1 MNNRLLFENQ
11 RKRLEKP
18 LWLLICFG
26 MYTFWQMGFIY
37 FIGPSLTIDG
47 RTPLPVSMDNI
58 TAIIAVAYVLC
69 IAFMIFLPQLV
80 IWAERIGLLFAM
92 LTAVGLFFPL
102 GEEALLL
109 LIYSHVFF
117 CCFMIGFESFT
128 IINYFTENTAIKHLT
143 FAYGVALLLIAVV
156 QNDFLPITFPVFRIV
171 TVIAVAAVLFF
182 FIKMPANRDACPRYV
197 KKSDGLTAPKK
208 LLTGTYIMVFVSS
221 LMAVSGPAISGEVQ
235 HGVFITY
242 LVDAVASVIIHLL
255 YKKANIHPFRLI
267 SVCMAI
273 GCMGFLLVYVSDF
286 IPSMAYIACAFIGA
300 GMVPCWMIPLYG
312 LVLAK
317 GYPSRFITPII
328 IGLALGAVLV
338 QGTMVEMFR
347 SAPDMLNLAYSVIMV
362 FLVFIYLQ
370 LEPFF
375 LYNFNR
381 RIPEKEPAEE
391 PVDEEKASESILDT
405 LTKRELEVVDLIGY
419 GYSNGDIAKI
429 LFISENT
436 VKDHTKNIYRKL
448 EVHSR
453 FELAALV
460 NRINKDK

>member
-11 RKRLEKP
+11 RKRLKKP
-18 LWLLICFG
+18 LWLLICFA
-26 MYTFWQMGFIY
+26 MFTFWQMGFIY
-37 FIGPSLTIDG
+37 FMGPSLNIDG

-58 TAIIAVAYVLC
+58 TAIIALAYVLC
-69 IAFMIFLPQLV
+69 IAFMIFLPQFV
-80 IWAERIGLLFAM
+80 IWAERIVLCLALL
-92 LTAVGLFFPL
+92 TVIGLFFPV

-109 LIYSHVFF
+109 FIYAHVFF
-117 CCFMIGFESFT
+117 CCFIIGFESFT
-128 IINYFTENTAIKHLT
+128 IINFFTENTAIIHLT
-143 FAYGVALLLIAVV
+143 LAYGVALVLIAVV

-171 TVIAVAAVLFF
+171 TVIAVSAVLFF
-182 FIKMPANRDACPRYV
+182 FIKMPANSEACPKFV

-208 LLTGTYIMVFVSS
+208 LLTGTYIMVFISA

-242 LVDAVASVIIHLL
+242 LVDAAVSIIIYSL
-255 YKKANIHPFRLI
+255 YKKANIHPFRSI

-273 GCMGFLLVYVSDF
+273 GCVGFLLAYISSYVS
-286 IPSMAYIACAFIGA
+286 PVAYVACVFIGI
-300 GMVPCWMIPLYG
+300 GMMPCQMLPLYG

-347 SAPDMLNLAYSVIMV
+347 SAANMLNLAYSVIMIILAFV
-362 FLVFIYLQ
+362 YLQ

-375 LYNFNR
+375 LYNLNR
-381 RIPEKEPAEE
+381 RIPEKEPSEEPIAEE
-391 PVDEEKASESILDT
+391 KTSESILDT

-429 LFISENT
+429 LFISEHT

-448 EVHSR
+448 GVHSR

-460 NRINKDK
+460 NRIHKDK

>member
-11 RKRLEKP
+11 RKRLKKP
-18 LWLLICFG
+18 LWLLICFA
-26 MYTFWQMGFIY
+26 MFTFWQMGFIY
-37 FIGPSLTIDG
+37 FMGPSLNIDG

-58 TAIIAVAYVLC
+58 TAIIALAYVLC
-69 IAFMIFLPQLV
+69 IAFMIFLPRFV
-80 IWAERIGLLFAM
+80 IWAERIVLCLALL
-92 LTAVGLFFPL
+92 TVIGLFFPV
-102 GEEALLL
+102 GEKALLL
-109 LIYSHVFF
+109 FIYAHVFF
-117 CCFMIGFESFT
+117 CCFIIGFESFT
-128 IINYFTENTAIKHLT
+128 IINFFTENTAIIHLT
-143 FAYGVALLLIAVV
+143 LAYGVALVLIAVV

-171 TVIAVAAVLFF
+171 TVIAVSAVLFF
-182 FIKMPANRDACPRYV
+182 FIKMPANSEACPKFV

-208 LLTGTYIMVFVSS
+208 LLTGTYIMFFISA

-242 LVDAVASVIIHLL
+242 LVDAAASIIIYSL
-255 YKKANIHPFRLI
+255 YKKANIHPFRSI

-273 GCMGFLLVYVSDF
+273 GCIGFLLAYISSYVS
-286 IPSMAYIACAFIGA
+286 PVAYVACVFIGI
-300 GMVPCWMIPLYG
+300 GMMPCQMLPLYG

-328 IGLALGAVLV
+328 IGLALAAVLV
-338 QGTMVEMFR
+338 QGAMVEMFR
-347 SAPDMLNLAYSVIMV
+347 SAANMLNLAYSVIMV
-362 FLVFIYLQ
+362 ILALIYLQ
-370 LEPFF
+370 LEPFL

-381 RIPEKEPAEE
+381 RVPEKKSAEE
-391 PVDEEKASESILDT
+391 EKIPKNVLDT

-460 NRINKDK
+460 NRIHKDK

>member
-1 MNNRLLFENQ
+1 MNNRLLLENQ

-18 LWLLICFG
+18 LWELICFA
-26 MYTFWQMGFIY
+26 MFAFWQMGFIY
-37 FIGPSLTIDG
+37 FMGPSLTVDG

-58 TAIIAVAYVLC
+58 TLIIAAAYVLC
-69 IAFMIFLPQLV
+69 IIFMIFLPRFV
-80 IWAERIGLLFAM
+80 IWAERIFLLGA
-92 LTAVGLFFPL
+92 LATVLGLFLPL
-102 GEEALLL
+102 PAETLKI

-117 CCFMIGFESFT
+117 CCFIIGFESFT
-128 IINYFTENTAIKHLT
+128 IVNYFTERTAIKHLT
-143 FAYGVALLLIAVV
+143 LAYGVAVFLIAAV

-171 TVIAVAAVLFF
+171 TVFAVAAVLFF
-182 FIKMPANRDACPRYV
+182 FVRMPSNSEACQRYV

-208 LLTGTYIMVFVSS
+208 LLIGTYIMVFISA
-221 LMAVSGPAISGEVQ
+221 LMAVSGPAISGEIQ

-242 LVDAVASVIIHLL
+242 LTDAAAGVGIYLL
-255 YKKANIHPFRLI
+255 YKKANIHPFRSI
-267 SVCMAI
+267 SVCMAV
-273 GCMGFLLVYVSDF
+273 GCVGFLLTYVSF
-286 IPSMAYIACAFIGA
+286 YVPFLAYIACAFIGI
-300 GMVPCWMIPLYG
+300 GMMPCQIIPLYG

-328 IGLALGAVLV
+328 IGLALAAVLV
-338 QGTMVEMFR
+338 QGAMVEMFR
-347 SAPDMLNLAYSVIMV
+347 SAANMLNLAYSVIMV
-362 FLVFIYLQ
+362 ILALIYLQ
-370 LEPFF
+370 LEPFL

-381 RIPEKEPAEE
+381 RVLEKKAAEE
-391 PVDEEKASESILDT
+391 PAGEEYIPKNVLDA

-429 LFISENT
+429 LFISEHT

-460 NRINKDK
+460 NRIHKDK

>member
-1 MNNRLLFENQ
+1 MNNRLLLENQ

-18 LWLLICFG
+18 LWLLICFA
-26 MYTFWQMGFIY
+26 MFTFWQMGFIY
-37 FIGPSLTIDG
+37 FMGPSLNIDG

-58 TAIIAVAYVLC
+58 TAIIALAYVLC
-69 IAFMIFLPQLV
+69 IAFMIFLPRFV
-80 IWAERIGLLFAM
+80 IWAERIVLCLALL
-92 LTAVGLFFPL
+92 TVIGLFFPV

-109 LIYSHVFF
+109 FIYAHVFF
-117 CCFMIGFESFT
+117 CCFIIGFESFT
-128 IINYFTENTAIKHLT
+128 IINFFTENTAIIHLT
-143 FAYGVALLLIAVV
+143 LAYGVALVLIAVV

-171 TVIAVAAVLFF
+171 TVIAVSAVLFF
-182 FIKMPANRDACPRYV
+182 FIKMPANSEACPQFV

-208 LLTGTYIMVFVSS
+208 LLTGTYIMVFISA
-221 LMAVSGPAISGEVQ
+221 LMAVSGPAISGEIQ

-242 LVDAVASVIIHLL
+242 LVDAAASIIIYSL
-255 YKKANIHPFRLI
+255 YKKANIHPFRSI

-273 GCMGFLLVYVSDF
+273 GCIGFLLAYISSYVS
-286 IPSMAYIACAFIGA
+286 PVAYVACVFIGI
-300 GMVPCWMIPLYG
+300 GMMPCQMLPLYG

-347 SAPDMLNLAYSVIMV
+347 SAANMLNLAYSVIMIILAFV
-362 FLVFIYLQ
+362 YLQ

-375 LYNFNR
+375 LYNLNR
-381 RIPEKEPAEE
+381 RIPEKEPSEEPIAEE
-391 PVDEEKASESILDT
+391 KTSESILDT

-429 LFISENT
+429 LFISEHT

-460 NRINKDK
+460 NRIHKDK

>member
-11 RKRLEKP
+11 RKRLKKT
-18 LWLLICFG
+18 LWLLICFA
-26 MYTFWQMGFIY
+26 MFTFWQMGFIY
-37 FIGPSLTIDG
+37 FMGPSLTIDG

-58 TAIIAVAYVLC
+58 TAIIALAYVLC
-69 IAFMIFLPQLV
+69 IAFMIFLPRFV
-80 IWAERIGLLFAM
+80 IWAERIVLCLALL
-92 LTAVGLFFPL
+92 TVIGLFFPV

-109 LIYSHVFF
+109 FIYAHVFF
-117 CCFMIGFESFT
+117 CCFIIGFESFT
-128 IINYFTENTAIKHLT
+128 IINFFTENTAIIHLT
-143 FAYGVALLLIAVV
+143 LAYGVALVLIAVV

-171 TVIAVAAVLFF
+171 TVIAVSAVLFF
-182 FIKMPANRDACPRYV
+182 FIKMPANSEACPKFV

-208 LLTGTYIMVFVSS
+208 LLTGTYIMVFISA

-242 LVDAVASVIIHLL
+242 LVDAAVSIIIYSL
-255 YKKANIHPFRLI
+255 YKKANIHPFRSI

-273 GCMGFLLVYVSDF
+273 GCVGFLLAYISSYVS
-286 IPSMAYIACAFIGA
+286 PVAYVACVFIGI
-300 GMVPCWMIPLYG
+300 GMMPCQMLPLYG

-347 SAPDMLNLAYSVIMV
+347 SAANMLNLAYSVIMIILAFV
-362 FLVFIYLQ
+362 YLQ

-375 LYNFNR
+375 LYNLNR
-381 RIPEKEPAEE
+381 RIPEKEPSEEPIAEE
-391 PVDEEKASESILDT
+391 KTSESILDT

-429 LFISENT
+429 LFISEHT

-448 EVHSR
+448 GVHSR

-460 NRINKDK
+460 NRIHKDK

>member
-11 RKRLEKP
+11 RKRLKKT
-18 LWLLICFG
+18 LWLLICFA
-26 MYTFWQMGFIY
+26 MFTFWQMGFIY
-37 FIGPSLTIDG
+37 FMGPSLNIDG

-58 TAIIAVAYVLC
+58 TAIIALAYVLC
-69 IAFMIFLPQLV
+69 IAFMIFLPRFV
-80 IWAERIGLLFAM
+80 IWAERIVLCLALL
-92 LTAVGLFFPL
+92 TVIGLFFPV

-109 LIYSHVFF
+109 FIYAHVFF
-117 CCFMIGFESFT
+117 CCFIIGFESFT
-128 IINYFTENTAIKHLT
+128 IINFFTENTAIIHLT
-143 FAYGVALLLIAVV
+143 LAYGVALVLIAVV

-171 TVIAVAAVLFF
+171 TVIAVSAVLFF
-182 FIKMPANRDACPRYV
+182 FIKMPANSEACPKFV

-208 LLTGTYIMVFVSS
+208 LLTGTYIMVFISA

-242 LVDAVASVIIHLL
+242 LVDAAASIIIYSL
-255 YKKANIHPFRLI
+255 YKKANIHPFRSI

-273 GCMGFLLVYVSDF
+273 GCIGFLLAYISSYVS
-286 IPSMAYIACAFIGA
+286 PVAYVACVFIGI
-300 GMVPCWMIPLYG
+300 GMMPCQMLPLYG

-338 QGTMVEMFR
+338 QGTMVEIFR
-347 SAPDMLNLAYSVIMV
+347 NSANMLNLAYSVIMII
-362 FLVFIYLQ
+362 LAFIYLQ

-375 LYNFNR
+375 LYNLNR
-381 RIPEKEPAEE
+381 RIPEKEPSEEPIAEE
-391 PVDEEKASESILDT
+391 KTSESILDT

-429 LFISENT
+429 LFISEHT

-460 NRINKDK
+460 NRIHKDK

>member
-1 MNNRLLFENQ
+1 M
-11 RKRLEKP
+11 
-18 LWLLICFG
+18 
-26 MYTFWQMGFIY
+26 
-37 FIGPSLTIDG
+37 GPSLNIDG

-58 TAIIAVAYVLC
+58 TAIIALAYVLC
-69 IAFMIFLPQLV
+69 IAFMIFLPRFV
-80 IWAERIGLLFAM
+80 IWAERIVLCLALL
-92 LTAVGLFFPL
+92 TVIGLFFPV

-109 LIYSHVFF
+109 FIYAHVFF
-117 CCFMIGFESFT
+117 CCFIIGFESFT
-128 IINYFTENTAIKHLT
+128 IINFFTENTAIIHLT
-143 FAYGVALLLIAVV
+143 LAYGVALVLIAVV

-171 TVIAVAAVLFF
+171 TVIAVSAVLFF
-182 FIKMPANRDACPRYV
+182 FIKMPANSEACPQFV

-208 LLTGTYIMVFVSS
+208 LLTGTYIMVFISS

-242 LVDAVASVIIHLL
+242 LVDAAASIIIYSL
-255 YKKANIHPFRLI
+255 YKKANIHPFRSI

-273 GCMGFLLVYVSDF
+273 GCIGFLLAYISSYVS
-286 IPSMAYIACAFIGA
+286 PVAHVACVFIGI
-300 GMVPCWMIPLYG
+300 GMMPCQMLPLYG

-347 SAPDMLNLAYSVIMV
+347 SAANMLNLTYSVIMV
-362 FLVFIYLQ
+362 ILALIYLQ

-375 LYNFNR
+375 LYNLNR
-381 RIPEKEPAEE
+381 RIPEKEPSEE
-391 PVDEEKASESILDT
+391 PAGEENIPKNVLDA

-419 GYSNGDIAKI
+419 GYSNSDIAKI
-429 LFISENT
+429 LFISEHT

-460 NRINKDK
+460 NRIHKDK

>member
-1 MNNRLLFENQ
+1 MNNQILIENQKKRKDIPLRLLV
-11 RKRLEKP
+11 
-18 LWLLICFG
+18 CFS
-26 MYTFWQMGFIY
+26 MFTFWQMGFIY
-37 FIGPSLTIDG
+37 FMGPSLTIDG

-58 TAIIAVAYVLC
+58 TAIIALAYVLC
-69 IAFMIFLPQLV
+69 IAFMIFLPRFV
-80 IWAERIGLLFAM
+80 IWAERIVLCLALL
-92 LTAVGLFFPL
+92 TVIGLFFPV

-109 LIYSHVFF
+109 FIYAHVFF
-117 CCFMIGFESFT
+117 CCFIIGFESFT
-128 IINYFTENTAIKHLT
+128 IINFFTENTAIIHLT
-143 FAYGVALLLIAVV
+143 LAYGVAVFLIAAV

-171 TVIAVAAVLFF
+171 TVIAVSAVLFF
-182 FIKMPANRDACPRYV
+182 FIKMPADSEACQRYV

-208 LLTGTYIMVFVSS
+208 LLTGTYIMFFISA

-242 LVDAVASVIIHLL
+242 LVDAAASIIIYSL
-255 YKKANIHPFRLI
+255 YKKANIHPFRSI

-273 GCMGFLLVYVSDF
+273 GCIGFLLAYISSYVS
-286 IPSMAYIACAFIGA
+286 PVAYVACVFIGI
-300 GMVPCWMIPLYG
+300 GMMPCQMLPLYG

-347 SAPDMLNLAYSVIMV
+347 SAANMLNLAYSVIMIILAFV
-362 FLVFIYLQ
+362 YLQ

-375 LYNFNR
+375 LYNLNR
-381 RIPEKEPAEE
+381 RIPEKESSEEPIAEE
-391 PVDEEKASESILDT
+391 KTSESILDT

>member
-11 RKRLEKP
+11 RKRLKKP
-18 LWLLICFG
+18 LWLLICFA
-26 MYTFWQMGFIY
+26 MFTFWQMGFIY
-37 FIGPSLTIDG
+37 FMGPSLTIDG

-58 TAIIAVAYVLC
+58 TAIIALAYVLC
-69 IAFMIFLPQLV
+69 IAFMIFLPRFV
-80 IWAERIGLLFAM
+80 IWAERIVLCLALL
-92 LTAVGLFFPL
+92 TVIGLFFPV

-109 LIYSHVFF
+109 FIYAHVFF
-117 CCFMIGFESFT
+117 CCFIIGFESFT
-128 IINYFTENTAIKHLT
+128 IINFFTENTAIIHLT
-143 FAYGVALLLIAVV
+143 LAYGVALVLIAVV

-171 TVIAVAAVLFF
+171 TVIAVSAVLFF
-182 FIKMPANRDACPRYV
+182 FIKMPANSAACPQFV

-208 LLTGTYIMVFVSS
+208 LLTGTYIMFFISA

-242 LVDAVASVIIHLL
+242 LVDAAASIIIYSL
-255 YKKANIHPFRLI
+255 YKKANIHPFRSI

-273 GCMGFLLVYVSDF
+273 GCIGFLLAYISSYVS
-286 IPSMAYIACAFIGA
+286 PVAYVACVFIGI
-300 GMVPCWMIPLYG
+300 GMMPCQMLPLYG

-347 SAPDMLNLAYSVIMV
+347 SAANMLNLAYSVIMIILAFV
-362 FLVFIYLQ
+362 YLQ

-375 LYNFNR
+375 LYNLNR
-381 RIPEKEPAEE
+381 RIPEKEPSEEPIAEE
-391 PVDEEKASESILDT
+391 KTSESILDT

-429 LFISENT
+429 LFISEHT

-460 NRINKDK
+460 NRIHKDK

>member
-11 RKRLEKP
+11 RKRLKKP
-18 LWLLICFG
+18 LWLLICFA
-26 MYTFWQMGFIY
+26 MFTFWQMGFIY
-37 FIGPSLTIDG
+37 FMGPSLTIDG

-58 TAIIAVAYVLC
+58 TAIIALAYVLC
-69 IAFMIFLPQLV
+69 IAFMIFLPRFV
-80 IWAERIGLLFAM
+80 IWAERIVLCLALL
-92 LTAVGLFFPL
+92 TVIGLFFPV

-109 LIYSHVFF
+109 FIYAHVFF
-117 CCFMIGFESFT
+117 CCFIIGFESFT
-128 IINYFTENTAIKHLT
+128 IINFFTENTAIIHLT
-143 FAYGVALLLIAVV
+143 LAYGVALVLIAVV

-171 TVIAVAAVLFF
+171 TVFAVAAVLFF
-182 FIKMPANRDACPRYV
+182 FVRMPSNSEACQRYV

-208 LLTGTYIMVFVSS
+208 LLTGTYIMVFISA

-242 LVDAVASVIIHLL
+242 LVDAAASIIIYSL
-255 YKKANIHPFRLI
+255 YKKANIHPFRSI

-273 GCMGFLLVYVSDF
+273 GCIGFLLAYISSYVS
-286 IPSMAYIACAFIGA
+286 PVAYVACVFIGI
-300 GMVPCWMIPLYG
+300 GMMPCQMLPLYG

-347 SAPDMLNLAYSVIMV
+347 SAANMLNLAYSVIMIILAFV
-362 FLVFIYLQ
+362 YLQ

-375 LYNFNR
+375 LYNLNR
-381 RIPEKEPAEE
+381 RIPEKEPSEEPIAEE
-391 PVDEEKASESILDT
+391 KTSESILDT

-429 LFISENT
+429 LFISEHT

-460 NRINKDK
+460 NRIHKDK

>member
-11 RKRLEKP
+11 RKHLEKP

-37 FIGPSLTIDG
+37 FMGPSLTIDG

-267 SVCMAI
+267 SVCMTI
-273 GCMGFLLVYVSDF
+273 GCMGFMLVYVSDF

-347 SAPDMLNLAYSVIMV
+347 SAPDMLNLAYSVIMA

-429 LFISENT
+429 LFISEHT

>member
-1 MNNRLLFENQ
+1 MNNRLLLENQ

-18 LWLLICFG
+18 LWLLICFA

-37 FIGPSLTIDG
+37 FMGPSLNIDG

-58 TAIIAVAYVLC
+58 TAIIALAYVLC
-69 IAFMIFLPQLV
+69 IAFMIFLPRFV
-80 IWAERIGLLFAM
+80 IWAERIVLCLALL
-92 LTAVGLFFPL
+92 TVIGLFFPV

-109 LIYSHVFF
+109 FIYAHVFF
-117 CCFMIGFESFT
+117 CCFIIGFESFT
-128 IINYFTENTAIKHLT
+128 IINFFTENTAIIHLT
-143 FAYGVALLLIAVV
+143 LAYGVALVLIAVV
-156 QNDFLPITFPVFRIV
+156 QNDFLPITFPIFRIV

-182 FIKMPANRDACPRYV
+182 FIKMPANSEACQCYV
-197 KKSDGLTAPKK
+197 KKNDGLTAPKK
-208 LLTGTYIMVFVSS
+208 LLTGTYIMVFISA

-242 LVDAVASVIIHLL
+242 LVDAAASIIIYSL
-255 YKKANIHPFRLI
+255 YKKANIHPFRSI

-273 GCMGFLLVYVSDF
+273 GCIGFLLAYISSYVS
-286 IPSMAYIACAFIGA
+286 PVAYVACVFIGI
-300 GMVPCWMIPLYG
+300 GMMPCQMLPLYG

-328 IGLALGAVLV
+328 IGLALAAVLV

-347 SAPDMLNLAYSVIMV
+347 SAANMLNLAYSVIMIILAFV
-362 FLVFIYLQ
+362 YLQ
-370 LEPFF
+370 LEPFL

-381 RIPEKEPAEE
+381 RVPEKKAAEE
-391 PVDEEKASESILDT
+391 PAGEENISKNVLDT

-429 LFISENT
+429 LFISEHT

-460 NRINKDK
+460 NRIHKDK

>member
-1 MNNRLLFENQ
+1 
-11 RKRLEKP
+11 
-18 LWLLICFG
+18 
-26 MYTFWQMGFIY
+26 
-37 FIGPSLTIDG
+37 
-47 RTPLPVSMDNI
+47 
-58 TAIIAVAYVLC
+58 
-69 IAFMIFLPQLV
+69 
-80 IWAERIGLLFAM
+80 
-92 LTAVGLFFPL
+92 
-102 GEEALLL
+102 
-109 LIYSHVFF
+109 
-117 CCFMIGFESFT
+117 
-128 IINYFTENTAIKHLT
+128 
-143 FAYGVALLLIAVV
+143 
-156 QNDFLPITFPVFRIV
+156 
-171 TVIAVAAVLFF
+171 
-182 FIKMPANRDACPRYV
+182 
-197 KKSDGLTAPKK
+197 
-208 LLTGTYIMVFVSS
+208 
-221 LMAVSGPAISGEVQ
+221 MAVSGPAISGEVQ

-429 LFISENT
+429 LFISEHT

-448 EVHSR
+448 GVHSR